1 MSKAQIFLDYVPAE
15 LREGKEW
22 MVVYYVR
29 HPQTGV
35 MKRIRIRVNRIKS
48 ITERR
53 KFGKALANEINQKLP
68 TGWNRF
74 IEQQAP
80 RAYTLL
86 TDAFNHYLN
95 TRGGAHDTMRTYRS
109 IVKMVELWLEHRKK
123 KKMMVVG
130 VDKAMCVDFLRW
142 IIVEREVGP
151 RTYNNYLQM
160 CKTIWNWFIE
170 HQFCSVN
177 PWNGFKKKRARAKTR
192 LPIPDHD
199 RHRISEWFRENN
211 RAMYVLCALMFT
223 TGIRRTEATKL
234 KVGDI
239 NFKDRRID
247 MPADITKSGKA
258 RSPFLHEWM
267 VELLREYVGENPRS
281 YYLIGREWRP
291 HVKGHCPTQITDWWT
306 KMRNTLGLRREYQL
320 YSLRDTGIQ
329 TMLNAGVPVHVVA
342 NQFGHSSL
350 EITSKYTVHL
360 LPGTEAVFEE
370 KFQGF

>member
-29 HPQTGV
+29 HPQTGT

-53 KFGKALANEINQKLP
+53 KFGKALAHELNQKLP
-68 TGWNRF
+68 TGWNHF

-95 TRGGAHDTMRTYRS
+95 TRGGSHDTMRSYRS
-109 IVKMVELWLEHRKK
+109 IINIVELWLEERKK
-123 KKMMVVG
+123 KKMFVVG
-130 VDKAMCVDFLRW
+130 IDKSMCVDFLRW
-142 IIVEREVGP
+142 IIVERNVGP

-177 PWNGFKKKRARAKTR
+177 PWDGFKKKRTRKKTR
-192 LPIPDHD
+192 LPIPDED
-199 RHRISEWFRENN
+199 RRRISAWFRENN
-211 RAMYVLCALMFT
+211 HAMYVLCALIFS
-223 TGIRRTEATKL
+223 TGLRRTEATKL
-234 KVGDI
+234 KISHI
-239 NFKDRRID
+239 NFADRRID
-247 MPADITKSGKA
+247 VPSDITKSGES

-267 VELLREYVGENPRS
+267 VDMLKNYMEDSPRS
-281 YYLIGREWRP
+281 YYLIGREWVPRSIRQQP
-291 HVKGHCPTQITDWWT
+291 SLVSYWWA
-306 KMRNTLGLRREYQL
+306 KMRKELGLPAEYQL